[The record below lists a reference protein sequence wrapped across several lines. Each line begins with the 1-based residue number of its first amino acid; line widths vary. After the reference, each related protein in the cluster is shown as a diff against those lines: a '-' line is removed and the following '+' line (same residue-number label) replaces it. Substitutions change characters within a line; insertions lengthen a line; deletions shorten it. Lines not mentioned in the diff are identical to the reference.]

1 MNDSMTKS
9 PLAPLNLPE
18 HSYVQQLFNQMSQL
32 VGNASHEPSTLA
44 QFKQKPTQSNGFDD
58 YLRLGTLASLEGNIE
73 AIHTNY
79 QQAIAVSSAQ
89 HAYALMLYANC
100 LTPFGLFSQAANLMH
115 QAYDLYNNLDFL
127 AATIHCYGLAGR
139 FHQVGELL
147 KMWDEM
153 SPATAHQFALQSG
166 NIIEFMDAQQVSDDD
181 LQGLI
186 EIAMSILRQNQLTVV
201 PESIEI
207 DLYSGDNYVWFHYG
221 IPLYES
227 VDKIFEMDSELAA
240 ISVEKCPPQIIQGGF
255 VPLFKAI
262 GDE

>member
-1 MNDSMTKS
+1 MNDSITMS

-18 HSYVQQLFNQMSQL
+18 HSHVQQLFNQMSQL
-32 VGNASHEPSTLA
+32 VGNVSHEPSTLA
-44 QFKQKPTQSNGFDD
+44 QFKQKPAQSNGFDD
-58 YLRLGTLASLEGNIE
+58 CLKLGTLASLEGNIE

-89 HAYALMLYANC
+89 HAYTLMLYANC
-100 LTPFGLFSQAANLMH
+100 LTPFGLFSHAANLMH
-115 QAYDLYNNLDFL
+115 QAYDFYNNLEFL

-147 KMWDEM
+147 KMWDKM
-153 SPATAHQFALQSG
+153 SPTTTHQFAQLSE

-181 LQGLI
+181 LQRLI

-207 DLYSGDNYVWFHYG
+207 DLYAF
-221 IPLYES
+221 
-227 VDKIFEMDSELAA
+227 DSFRVVSLRNTP
-240 ISVEKCPPQIIQGGF
+240 I
-255 VPLFKAI
+255 
-262 GDE
+262 